1 VLQFP
6 IVGYDS
12 NHQPPYSSIETWAS
26 KAGSVD
32 AEATIFAGLPGNPA
46 QQNRSEPDQMEKPYM
61 TNEAGVSFEQAH
73 PNSARY
79 RQNNAQSQEDF
90 SPPQQHLDYATTSP
104 TSINF
109 VSRHPEASAQAGYTT
124 LSSLSDVQLTQLN
137 ALNHVL
143 NRMND
148 QVQRL
153 LTDQVTPLRLAGH
166 LSVLM
171 VAAVVLILSQIT
183 IPEWE
188 LRLEPTPSASSSGGF
203 SGFSERSV
211 AAQANIAFDYGNDS
225 LRPNIVFGLG
235 ERAPK
240 APSQEPSRPQI
251 SYYTVKAGDT
261 VLGIAQR
268 FGLQPETLMWANAFI
283 EQNPD
288 RLRIGDQLRI
298 LPVDGVLHVVK
309 RGDTLSGIASTYKTD
324 MQAIVAFAGNNIK
337 SINDPLPI
345 GKEIIVPGGV
355 KPYVAPATSA
365 ASTAYSVQR
374 PPDAPAGSGNFSWP
388 AAGYISQGY
397 WRAHPA
403 IDIAG
408 WLGAPVSAADSGFV
422 VTAGGGWNGGYG
434 NHVLIDHGNGFTT
447 LYAHLNSIFV
457 KPGETVSRGQQIG
470 TMGSTGNSTGPH
482 LHFEIRYNGTPYNPA
497 NYLK

>member
-1 VLQFP
+1 
-6 IVGYDS
+6 
-12 NHQPPYSSIETWAS
+12 
-26 KAGSVD
+26 
-32 AEATIFAGLPGNPA
+32 
-46 QQNRSEPDQMEKPYM
+46 M
-61 TNEAGVSFEQAH
+61 TNEAGVGFEQTH

-79 RQNNAQSQEDF
+79 RQSNSQSKEDF
-90 SPPQQHLDYATTSP
+90 SLPQQHLDYVTTSP
-104 TSINF
+104 TSMNF
-109 VSRHPEASAQAGYTT
+109 VSGHREPSTQAGYTA
-124 LSSLSDVQLTQLN
+124 LSPLPDVRLTQLD
-137 ALNHVL
+137 ALNHIL

-148 QVQRL
+148 QVQHL

-188 LRLEPTPSASSSGGF
+188 LRLEPTPSAPSSGF
-203 SGFSERSV
+203 LERGV
-211 AAQANIAFDYGNDS
+211 TGQANIAFDYGNDS

-240 APSQEPSRPQI
+240 AAPQEPSRFQI

-324 MQAIVAFAGNNIK
+324 LQTIVAFAGNNIK

-365 ASTAYSVQR
+365 ASTTYSVQR
-374 PPDAPAGSGNFSWP
+374 PPGAPAGSGNFSWP

-482 LHFEIRYNGTPYNPA
+482 LHFEIRYNGAPHNPA

>member
-1 VLQFP
+1 
-6 IVGYDS
+6 
-12 NHQPPYSSIETWAS
+12 
-26 KAGSVD
+26 
-32 AEATIFAGLPGNPA
+32 
-46 QQNRSEPDQMEKPYM
+46 M
-61 TNEAGVSFEQAH
+61 TNEASVSFEQAH

-79 RQNNAQSQEDF
+79 RQNHAQSQEDF
-90 SPPQQHLDYATTSP
+90 SLPQQHLDYATISP
-104 TSINF
+104 TSMNF
-109 VSRHPEASAQAGYTT
+109 VSRHQEASAQAGYTA
-124 LSSLSDVQLTQLN
+124 LSPLSDVRLTQLN

-153 LTDQVTPLRLAGH
+153 LTDQITPLRLAGH

-188 LRLEPTPSASSSGGF
+188 LRLEPTPSASSSGSF
-203 SGFSERSV
+203 SGSSERSI
-211 AAQANIAFDYGNDS
+211 AGQANIAFEYGNDS

-235 ERAPK
+235 ERTPK
-240 APSQEPSRPQI
+240 VTSQEPSRPQI

-324 MQAIVAFAGNNIK
+324 MQAIVAFAGNNIQ

-355 KPYVAPATSA
+355 KPYVAPAIDA

-374 PPDAPAGSGNFSWP
+374 PPGALAGSGNFSWP

-408 WLGAPVSAADSGFV
+408 WLGAPISAADSGFV
-422 VTAGGGWNGGYG
+422 VTAGGGWNSGYG
-434 NHVLIDHGNGFTT
+434 NFVIVDHGNGFIT

-482 LHFEIRYNGTPYNPA
+482 LHFEIRYNGAPYNPI